1 MPSGLRHIMAL
12 TGNAMS
18 WAHGGG
24 QVGTP
29 TASCLGSVGCRPP
42 AGDVYTQRIGWEALG
57 CRSALRILICFI
69 LKLLCKEDTEEEF
82 SLQRLTR

>member
-1 MPSGLRHIMAL
+1 MGTRGWTDGDSHGQLPGVSGL
-12 TGNAMS
+12 S
-18 WAHGGG
+18 
-24 QVGTP
+24 P
-29 TASCLGSVGCRPP
+29 T
-42 AGDVYTQRIGWEALG
+42 QHIGWEALG